1 MLRDCLLAAGK
12 YGLPGMPLGKKL
24 KMLLCMLRYR
34 MTFADGVALYGKYVG
49 NWGGEAT
56 AWRFD
61 AKKDGRLVS
70 SVTLKPSARLHL
82 EVRPSANVLWEGDTY
97 DMAAI
102 RVRILDENG
111 NVAPYAQ
118 LPVCF
123 RVQGAL
129 ALAGPET
136 AVAEGG
142 MGGTYLRT
150 QGQSG
155 KASLTVSAPDCES
168 VRVEFTI
175 LGRNG
180 K

>member
-1 MLRDCLLAAGK
+1 
-12 YGLPGMPLGKKL
+12 
-24 KMLLCMLRYR
+24 
-34 MTFADGVALYGKYVG
+34 
-49 NWGGEAT
+49 
-56 AWRFD
+56 
-61 AKKDGRLVS
+61 
-70 SVTLKPSARLHL
+70 
-82 EVRPSANVLWEGDTY
+82 
-97 DMAAI
+97 MAAV

-142 MGGTYLRT
+142 MCGTYLRT